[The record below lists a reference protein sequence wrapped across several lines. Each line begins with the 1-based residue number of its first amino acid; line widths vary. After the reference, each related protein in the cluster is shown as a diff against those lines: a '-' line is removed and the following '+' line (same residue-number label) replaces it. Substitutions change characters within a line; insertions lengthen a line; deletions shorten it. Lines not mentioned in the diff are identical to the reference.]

1 MKIDITAI
9 FFNASIPGATATAPW
24 CVSIGQGK
32 DKKINESIPGLRD
45 ILSGLIYTC
54 IQDKSAVDL
63 SIGSRNNEY
72 LLISKFDKVFVNGGK
87 LPGVSIIAT
96 LVREHTKSHEGRLRI
111 SLPPYAKFSLN
122 DVKFSNEESYQAIS
136 KHLGCGDIYNGGCWF
151 VDDISVID
159 QDELHFS
166 CIVVDKDHSKTYN
179 SSQQRSSEWS
189 LLSNDNEFPVTR
201 PLFYDDSN
209 LSLQKI
215 FYGAPGTGKSFTID
229 DIVDDDNSVRTTF
242 HPDTDYA
249 SFVGAYK
256 PTMESVPMSYVS
268 EGKAKYAQPF
278 GEHTGKERKIVYKYV
293 PQAFLKAYSA
303 AWKNYMSGKPY
314 FLVIE
319 EINRGNC
326 AQIFGDLF
334 QLLDRNNSGSSSY
347 PICADEDIHQYLA
360 DFFKESPSE
369 NHPEYLT
376 DEERDAI
383 RDFVFVKDNGKHV
396 NIGEQILNG
405 LKLLL
410 PPNLH
415 IWATM
420 NTSDQSLF
428 PIDSAFKRR
437 WDWEYMP
444 IVYNPTDKRTGHSIE
459 WKFRVDDSLY
469 SWGVFLKKI
478 NPEIYALTESSD
490 KQMGY
495 FFAKADHNTGIIS
508 ENVFLNKVLFYLWT
522 DVFKDYA
529 IDSKAF
535 QSEDLKRPFRFSDFF
550 EDNANIEKFLKN
562 LGIEPIG
569 VAEQSNEDEDDIMDP
584 DSISE
589 GKDNTKYQIDGE
601 GRYSKCNVA
610 VELVKRFVAQHPE
623 MSAVDVVKQWQ
634 QLPSLV
640 HHFIEL
646 QKDYDSRTEDGKKR
660 AKAVQCNGENIYVG
674 IHGWAGVHKIHELQ
688 DAIAAQGW
696 PWKITP
702 VEDET
707 TD

>member
-1 MKIDITAI
+1 MSNSTFIKKLTAAEVSNTKTHEI
-9 FFNASIPGATATAPW
+9 YIRIPNDFDFESFFNNTHVENGSVIEVAFNAE
-24 CVSIGQGK
+24 VSSFK
-32 DKKINESIPGLRD
+32 ETSLKSTSYELRFVYFANSNKEKRIPGLGSLFKSFNVTEGD
-45 ILSGLIYTC
+45 IACLQKIESGGLTSYKLSFLPASFM
-54 IQDKSAVDL
+54 Q
-63 SIGSRNNEY
+63 
-72 LLISKFDKVFVNGGK
+72 VFNGGLQTFGELDTSK
-87 LPGVSIIAT
+87 NYLYAPS
-96 LVREHTKSHEGRLRI
+96 
-111 SLPPYAKFSLN
+111 SLP
-122 DVKFSNEESYQAIS
+122 
-136 KHLGCGDIYNGGCWF
+136 
-151 VDDISVID
+151 
-159 QDELHFS
+159 
-166 CIVVDKDHSKTYN
+166 
-179 SSQQRSSEWS
+179 
-189 LLSNDNEFPVTR
+189 
-201 PLFYDDSN
+201 
-209 LSLQKI
+209 LQKI

-229 DIVDDDNSVRTTF
+229 NIVDDDNSIRTTF

-249 SFVGAYK
+249 SFIGAYK

-293 PQAFLKAYSA
+293 PQAFLKAYTA

-347 PICADEDIHQYLA
+347 PISADEDIRQYLNN
-360 DFFKESPSE
+360 FFAKTVSDT
-369 NHPEYLT
+369 NDKYLT
-376 DEERDAI
+376 NEERDAI

-396 NIGEQILNG
+396 NVGEQILNG
-405 LKLLL
+405 SKLIL

-444 IVYNPTDKRTGHSIE
+444 IVYNPTDKRTGQSIE
-459 WKFRVDDSLY
+459 WKFRVGDSLY

-478 NPEIYALTESSD
+478 NPEIYMLTESSD

-495 FFAKADHNTGIIS
+495 FFAKADHNTGTIS

-529 IDSKAF
+529 IGSKAF
-535 QSEDLKRPFRFSDFF
+535 QSEGLKRPFRFTDFF
-550 EDNANIEKFLKN
+550 EDNANIETFLKN
-562 LGIEPIG
+562 LGVEPIG
-569 VAEQSNEDEDDIMDP
+569 VAEQSNEDEDDIMDS

-674 IHGWAGVHKIHELQ
+674 IHGWAGVQKIHELQ
-688 DAIAAQGW
+688 NAITAQGW

-702 VEDET
+702 LEDEI